1 MVCLVGLFCGL
12 VNAVK
17 SAALMVRV
25 RFCRAGNLKITAM
38 KLHRKY
44 AGNIQKLFVLAAMA
58 GLGISTAQA
67 AIIYWDTASGS
78 GNGVGGGTTWS
89 GQGNNLWSTAS
100 TGDASLTSASTSDD
114 GRFQGTAGTI
124 TFSFSPTLASWTFN
138 TTGFVLTGNN
148 TTTRTVTGPVSLAS
162 NVTLTIGNGETADRR
177 IQTGSIS
184 GSSGAGL
191 TINGA
196 ATGNNLTRFD
206 VSTNGAAVA
215 VPITVSGTGFV
226 AISGDAGGSSTA
238 SVSGTVTGNGSRLNL
253 GATSGTTMTF
263 SNTINNGSGTVR
275 ISAGASGG
283 AGIVIL
289 SGAGNTWGAT
299 ELNNAASGIFRM
311 GTVNALPTG
320 TTLTFGAAAGN
331 GDSIVELS
339 GKSTE
344 VGQLTNG
351 AQSGGI
357 LRNTSATPATL
368 TIIGSDTAAAA
379 FSGVIQDGVGGGALS
394 LIRSGNGSTTLS
406 GTNTF
411 TGGTSINGGTLK
423 LGGSGS
429 ILPDAGAIELGGG
442 ILDLNGF
449 DETVG
454 AVTLNSGSIVNN
466 GSGTK
471 TLTASSFIV
480 KSGTIS
486 TLIGG
491 NGSATL
497 TKNTDGSGSGGTVTL
512 GTGNTFGGK
521 TTINAGY
528 IATSGESAFGTN
540 PGSFTADQI
549 TLNGGGVKSTG
560 TMEFNSNRGITL
572 SASGGAFDSTGGTI
586 TLTNVVTGS
595 GALTKAGSG
604 TLILNN
610 VHTYTGGTFVNAG
623 TVQFGVG
630 NIIPDTSAVTVA
642 GGTLDLQSHDETV
655 GAVTVSSGSIIG
667 NGGTLTGSSF
677 DIAVAGVVSFSNTDA
692 IRTVANATITNAG
705 AVTASGTGS
714 NDGIDGQTN
723 TGISV
728 TNSGSIQG
736 ARHGIT
742 GGDNTLGLSAY
753 TISVNNQAAGTL
765 TGSNGSGINMDGV
778 KNTYVATIINSGTIT
793 GAWDGVSGFGDGD
806 GVDVDGVI
814 DLTNSGT
821 IRGLSSSGSGSL
833 PEGLAFGGG
842 TVVNNSTGV
851 ITGGAINGTGIEG
864 HGILVDDSSGGNAIT
879 ATTITNSGIIRG
891 YTGYGIKMVGTFAN
905 TVTNNA
911 GGTIQGA
918 GTDAA
923 IQSGDGN
930 DIVNN
935 SGAIIGG
942 SGSAID
948 LQGGDDTLNITGGA
962 ASISGSINGSINGGS
977 GTNALVI
984 SPGASNAFSY
994 TGAISNF
1001 STVTVQSGTVTLGGA
1016 NTYTGNTVISGGVLL
1031 VSGSISGSAVTVQNA
1046 GTLGTSSD
1054 LTGGT
1059 TGSVTVQNGGTL
1071 SPGASTGLM
1080 TVAGNLAVASGGIF
1094 LVEINGTT
1102 AGTGYDQ
1109 LSVTNGG
1116 SVDFSASPTLTLGGS
1131 YLTTPAVANDL
1142 FFILLNED
1150 SDAINGT
1157 FSGLGEGSHVF
1168 ASNGQDFIISYRA
1181 DFTNTNAGNFGTAQ
1195 GNDIALL
1202 AVPEPGSAAMLLGGL
1217 AMLLSKRRR
1226 RL

>member
-1 MVCLVGLFCGL
+1 MVCHVGLFCGL

-17 SAALMVRV
+17 TAALMVRV

-44 AGNIQKLFVLAAMA
+44 AGNIQKLFVLVAMA

-215 VPITVSGTGFV
+215 VPITVSGTGFA

-238 SVSGTVTGNGSRLNL
+238 SVSGTVTGNVSRLNL

-263 SNTINNGSGTVR
+263 SNTINNGTGTVR

-368 TIIGSDTAAAA
+368 TISGSDTAAAA

-429 ILPDAGAIELGGG
+429 ILPDAGAIALGGG

-466 GSGTK
+466 GGGTM

-497 TKNTDGSGSGGTVTL
+497 TKNTDGSGGGGTVTL

-521 TTINAGY
+521 TTINAGF

-572 SASGGAFDSTGGTI
+572 GVGGGTFDTI
-586 TLTNVVTGS
+586 GGTVTLTNVVTGS
-595 GALTKAGSG
+595 GALTKVGTG

-610 VHTYTGGTFVNAG
+610 VHTYTGGTNVNEG

-630 NIIPDTSAVTVA
+630 NIIPDTRAVTVA

-723 TGISV
+723 TGIGV

-742 GGDNTLGLSAY
+742 GGDNTLALSTY
-753 TISVNNQAAGTL
+753 TISANNQAAGTL
-765 TGSNGSGINMDGV
+765 TGSNGSGINIDGV
-778 KNTYVATIINSGTIT
+778 KNTYVATIINSGIIT

-864 HGILVDDSSGGNAIT
+864 HGILVDDSSGGNAIA

-891 YTGYGIKMVGTFAN
+891 YTGYGIKMIGTFAN
-905 TVTNNA
+905 TVTNNT

-935 SGAIIGG
+935 SGTIIGG

-962 ASISGSINGSINGGS
+962 ASISGSISGGS
-977 GTNALVI
+977 GTNALII
-984 SPGASNAFSY
+984 SPGVSNAFSY
-994 TGAISNF
+994 SGAISDFN
-1001 STVTVQSGTVTLGGA
+1001 TVTVQSGVVTFGGT
-1016 NTYTGNTVISGGVLL
+1016 NSYTGNTVISGGTLL
-1031 VSGSISGSAVTVQNA
+1031 VSGSISGSAVTVQNG
-1046 GTLGTSSD
+1046 GTLGTSSG

-1059 TGSVTVQNGGTL
+1059 TGSITVQNGGTL

-1080 TVAGNLAVASGGIF
+1080 TVAGNLTIASGGIF
-1094 LVEINGTT
+1094 AAEINAAGA
-1102 AGTGYDQ
+1102 AGTNYDQ
-1109 LSVTNGG
+1109 VRVAVLPAGDGAVNIMG
-1116 SVDFSASPTLTLGGS
+1116 STLTLSGS
-1131 YLTTPAVANDL
+1131 YLTTPAVTNDM
-1142 FFILLNED
+1142 FFILLND
-1150 SDAINGT
+1150 NSDVIIGT
-1157 FSGLGEGSHVF
+1157 FANATLGNDSNYHVF
-1168 ASNGQDFIISYRA
+1168 ASNGQDYLISYQA
-1181 DFTNTNAGNFGTAQ
+1181 DFGSLSFTG
-1195 GNDIALL
+1195 GNDIALM
-1202 AVPEPGSAAMLLGGL
+1202 AVPEPGVTATLLGGL
-1217 AMLLSKRRR
+1217 AMLLGKRRR
-1226 RL
+1226 RH